1 MNHKFLFLKRPLKEK
16 TVGSQCSVVSVKGK
30 ASNESSGVITAI
42 ANQVA
47 RLEPGS
53 KPPVILLE
61 NDNRQ
66 CIVMQ
71 KGAITAAIYKINQA
85 T

>member
-1 MNHKFLFLKRPLKEK
+1 MPLSDNTEL
-16 TVGSQCSVVSVKGK
+16 VKGK

-53 KPPVILLE
+53 KPPIILLE
-61 NDNRQ
+61 NDNR
-66 CIVMQ
+66 CIQAWSEVLVLV
-71 KGAITAAIYKINQA
+71 TAGTLETRKEI
-85 T
+85 